1 MPECVPARQLLWRL
15 ILYEKIRRLFDTNH
29 LHVALL
35 FGSEWTDFEIAV
47 KSLGAIGNPK
57 FFGAM
62 GSSASSAIGP
72 AVTPSMRF
80 VPTGQIRSVGVP
92 FPNVARPRTVQQV
105 ATTFGFPFRLIAECW
120 NDQ

>member
-1 MPECVPARQLLWRL
+1 M
-15 ILYEKIRRLFDTNH
+15 
-29 LHVALL
+29 ALL

-105 ATTFGFPFRLIAECW
+105 ATTFGFPLHFG
-120 NDQ
+120 